1 MNAGHLIE
9 IGFSAILIQNV
20 ILTQFLGI
28 CPFMGVSKKSQS
40 AIGMGLA
47 VVFVMVL
54 SSAITF
60 GINDLILKADAPMA
74 KGDLTYLQTIVFILV
89 ISGVVQFVEMF
100 IKKTAPFIYKMLGI
114 YLPLI
119 TTNCAILGVALINVQ
134 PDKNFGFSE
143 MLVYSFGSA
152 IGFTLVIYVFS
163 TIREKLENASIPK
176 AFKGAPIALITAGI
190 MSIIFLGFAGLV

>member
-1 MNAGHLIE
+1 MNASDLIKLGIE
-9 IGFSAILIQNV
+9 GIIIQNV

-28 CPFMGVSKKSQS
+28 CPFMGISKKSQS

-47 VVFVMVL
+47 VIFVML
-54 SSAITF
+54 ISSIVTF
-60 GINDLILKADAPMA
+60 AINDLILEEQ
-74 KGDLTYLQTIVFILV
+74 DLGYLQTIVFILV

-100 IKKTAPFIYKMLGI
+100 IKKTAPIIYKMLGI

-119 TTNCAILGVALINVQ
+119 TTNCAILGIALINVK
-134 PDKNFGFSE
+134 PEKEFGYPE
-143 MLVYSFGSA
+143 MIAYTIGIS
-152 IGFTLVIYVFS
+152 IGFTLVIYIFS
-163 TIREKLENASIPK
+163 TIRERLENANVPK

>member
-1 MNAGHLIE
+1 MNASELIKLGIE
-9 IGFSAILIQNV
+9 GMLIQNV

-47 VVFVMVL
+47 VIFVMVL
-54 SSAITF
+54 SSTLTFAI
-60 GINDLILKADAPMA
+60 NELILKAGAPLA
-74 KGDLTYLQTIVFILV
+74 KADLTYLQTIVFILV

-119 TTNCAILGVALINVQ
+119 TTNCAVLGIALINVK
-134 PDKNFGFSE
+134 PEKEFGYPE
-143 MLVYSFGSA
+143 MLVYTLGIS

-163 TIREKLENASIPK
+163 TIRERLENANIPK
-176 AFKGAPIALITAGI
+176 AFQGTPIAFITAGI
-190 MSIIFLGFAGLV
+190 MSIVFIGFAGIV

>member
-1 MNAGHLIE
+1 MNASDLIKLGIE
-9 IGFSAILIQNV
+9 GIIIQNV

-47 VVFVMVL
+47 VVFVMLL
-54 SSAITF
+54 SSTVTF
-60 GINDLILKADAPMA
+60 AINDLILKRQ
-74 KGDLTYLQTIVFILV
+74 DLGYLQTIVFILV

-119 TTNCAILGVALINVQ
+119 TTNCAILGIALINVQ
-134 PDKNFGFSE
+134 PEKEFGYAE
-143 MLVYSFGSA
+143 MFAYTIGIS
-152 IGFTLVIYVFS
+152 IGFTLVIYIFS
-163 TIREKLENASIPK
+163 TIRERLENANVPK

>member
-1 MNAGHLIE
+1 MSTSDLIKLGIE
-9 IGFSAILIQNV
+9 AILIQNV

-47 VVFVMVL
+47 VIFVMVI
-54 SSAITF
+54 SSGVTF
-60 GINDLILKADAPMA
+60 VINDLILQPNKI
-74 KGDLTYLQTIVFILV
+74 TYLQTIVFILV

-100 IKKTAPFIYKMLGI
+100 IKKTAPFIYKTLGI

-119 TTNCAILGVALINVQ
+119 TTNCAILGIALINVQ
-134 PDKNFGFSE
+134 PEKEFGYAE
-143 MLVYSFGSA
+143 MFVYTIGIS
-152 IGFTLVIYVFS
+152 IGFTLVIYIFS
-163 TIREKLENASIPK
+163 TIRERLENANVPK
-176 AFKGAPIALITAGI
+176 AFKGTPIALITAGI

>member
-1 MNAGHLIE
+1 MDVGQLISLA
-9 IGFSAILIQNV
+9 IQGILIQNV

-40 AIGMGLA
+40 AVGMGLA
-47 VVFVMVL
+47 VIFVMVL
-54 SSAITF
+54 SSTITF
-60 GINDLILKADAPMA
+60 AINDFILEPQSL
-74 KGDLTYLQTIVFILV
+74 GYLQTVVFILV

-119 TTNCAILGVALINVQ
+119 TTNCAILGIALINVQ
-134 PDKNFGFSE
+134 PEREFGYVE
-143 MLVYSFGSA
+143 MLVYTIGIS
-152 IGFTLVIYVFS
+152 IGFTLVIYIFS
-163 TIREKLENASIPK
+163 TIRERLENANVPK

-190 MSIIFLGFAGLV
+190 MSIIFLGFAGLA

>member
-1 MNAGHLIE
+1 MAGELIKLG
-9 IGFSAILIQNV
+9 IAGILVQNV

-47 VVFVMVL
+47 VIFVMVL
-54 SSAITF
+54 SSTITF
-60 GINDLILKADAPMA
+60 AINDLVLVPQNL
-74 KGDLTYLQTIVFILV
+74 GYLQTIVFILV

-119 TTNCAILGVALINVQ
+119 TTNCAILGIALINVQ
-134 PDKNFGFSE
+134 PEKNFGYIE
-143 MLVYSFGSA
+143 MLVYSIGIS

-163 TIREKLENASIPK
+163 TIREKLENANIPQ
-176 AFKGAPIALITAGI
+176 AIKGTPIALITAGI
-190 MSIIFLGFAGLV
+190 MSIIFLGFAGIV